1 MHSYFKKPLP
11 RWQIA
16 VEMLVLG
23 FVLAIIAGAAFIYT
37 GAYDVAATHRHWPF
51 TEWILDTARL
61 RSIKFHAAGIQ
72 VPPGLDD
79 PAKLVIGVDHFA
91 AHCAVC
97 HGGPGVPKGDI
108 AQGLYPPAPDLAVTG
123 PSYTDAELFWII
135 KHGIKMTGMPGWSQ
149 HSDEEIWATVAF
161 LKRLP
166 GMTPE
171 AYGKLVMAAMGHG
184 AQHDPAAKPGDSPPH
199 EPGAQHGPHPHPEP
213 QDKR

>member
-16 VEMLVLG
+16 LEMLVLG

-51 TEWILDTARL
+51 TEWILDTARV

-123 PSYTDAELFWII
+123 TSYTDAELFWII
-135 KHGIKMTGMPGWSQ
+135 KNGIKMTGMPGWSQ

-161 LKRLP
+161 LKKLP

-184 AQHDPAAKPGDSPPH
+184 AHHTPGGGSPPH
-199 EPGAQHGPHPHPEP
+199 EPAGHQHGGHPHPETP
-213 QDKR
+213 DKR